1 MKHEDV
7 VTALKI
13 IAETGIATG
22 ISKDDLQ
29 SLKQYNLID
38 EDKSDKTIKYTSFLL
53 TKKGRVMLK
62 ANTKDKPA

>member
-13 IAETGIATG
+13 IADKGIAAG

-29 SLKQYNLID
+29 SLKKYNLID
-38 EDKSDKTIKYTSFLL
+38 INESEKVPVCSL

-62 ANTKDKPA
+62 ANSKS